1 MSRQSSGE
9 ETQPPG
15 AFPSQEDDQDDEE
28 ETLGALRVPGM
39 DSTDRDGDE
48 EDGLTAT
55 DLRHERSAA
64 ESTSMTVEA
73 QLVEE
78 NEREQHE
85 EELRQQFLGELGQV
99 GQQAEVVEEDNGS
112 KTRRRALLYSGI
124 VVVLS
129 VSIII
134 GSVFGTRDTSLNAVS
149 VPASTAP
156 TISSIPSETPSET
169 PSLRPSPSPSIKAS
183 QTPTVAPLDNNFCKE
198 AYPIDRGGNGIAAS
212 LENAMQQSVVHW
224 EGPLQLSDSQPG
236 LWYKVRGVRACCIF
250 CLILIVMLT
259 SSFLPICSTLG
270 KTKVLLPKQAVAS
283 IFRSIRHAIKL
294 PLPAALGRLFM
305 ETPPCSVHSHG
316 RQQSFQGWAT
326 SCWGQLQMVQ
336 RSIQKR
342 QVAVRPLT
350 QQPLAL
356 GTLLL
361 GTAE

>member
-1 MSRQSSGE
+1 MSHEESRHPNTYDEETHEEKLKHNGIAKKKTFRKRATRLDRQENRSDRIMSRQSSGE

-129 VSIII
+129 VSI
-134 GSVFGTRDTSLNAVS
+134 TTSQHL
-149 VPASTAP
+149 
-156 TISSIPSETPSET
+156 
-169 PSLRPSPSPSIKAS
+169 
-183 QTPTVAPLDNNFCKE
+183 
-198 AYPIDRGGNGIAAS
+198 
-212 LENAMQQSVVHW
+212 
-224 EGPLQLSDSQPG
+224 
-236 LWYKVRGVRACCIF
+236 
-250 CLILIVMLT
+250 
-259 SSFLPICSTLG
+259 
-270 KTKVLLPKQAVAS
+270 
-283 IFRSIRHAIKL
+283 
-294 PLPAALGRLFM
+294 
-305 ETPPCSVHSHG
+305 
-316 RQQSFQGWAT
+316 
-326 SCWGQLQMVQ
+326 
-336 RSIQKR
+336 
-342 QVAVRPLT
+342 
-350 QQPLAL
+350 
-356 GTLLL
+356 
-361 GTAE
+361 